1 MKFFKVFIFFFL
13 LNLSLDIYFNNAKEF
28 YELRLLTKPLIIII
42 LTIFFYLNSKK
53 MELKSRLLIF
63 AALAFLCIGDVIL
76 LEDTPFYSFII
87 GLVSFLIAM
96 LFYSLYF
103 YKQTRYDIDRLIPYL
118 AVSLLI
124 SLSLIYLMYD
134 GLNTLLVPVIVYMAM
149 VLNLLKLAYLRYKN
163 VNIKSYRLVFIGTIF
178 FTIAQI
184 LIGIN
189 RFHQG
194 LPYKDIYIMLF
205 YGISQL
211 FIILGI
217 LALNCSS
224 EDSEEENTFLI

>member
-1 MKFFKVFIFFFL
+1 MKFLKVFIFLFL
-13 LNLSLDIYFNNAKEF
+13 VNLSLDIYFNNAKEF
-28 YELRLLTKPLIIII
+28 YELRLLTKPLIII
-42 LTIFFYLNSKK
+42 LLSIFFYLNSEK
-53 MELKSRLLIF
+53 MELKSRLIIF
-63 AALAFLCIGDVIL
+63 AALTFLCIGDVFL

-87 GLVSFLIAM
+87 GLISFLIAM

-134 GLNTLLVPVIVYMAM
+134 GLNNLLVPVIIYMAM

-163 VNIKSYRLVFIGTIF
+163 VNIKSYRLVFIGVSF

-189 RFHQG
+189 RFHQT
-194 LPYKDIYIMLF
+194 LLYKDIYIMFL

-217 LALNCSS
+217 LSTKYTEHHYTITQKN
-224 EDSEEENTFLI
+224 